1 MIVLT
6 IKQLKRRVV
15 QGLVEPELFYM
26 PIKNEIEPEPMIL
39 KILVT
44 DTENEIGIS
53 PAPSSAFSS
62 ILFSVT
68 GFKYANMEQEYNE
81 TNKIQLDPSNYNILL
96 KPYYNLKIKDS
107 SKVLITDDIDYFRNS
122 SFDCLYKSHDENI
135 SEVIYS
141 KCCTSETIWCEIDW
155 GDGTVENINDIIE
168 HCENEV
174 VSYDRII
181 TSNQNNVKYHTYSK
195 TGEYYIKVKGRIPC
209 LRFLKNINSPL
220 PILEEIV
227 QWGNLSL
234 YTIDGLFYSF
244 YTANN
249 NQLMRIKMPEHISTN
264 SFKNVLTA
272 RNAFAYLD
280 MTENDIS
287 QEIIFDFV
295 NTFPNLLDAGS
306 MFYCSNISYIP
317 RYFCYNH
324 KNIMNCSLMFHSN
337 PITYIGERAFANCDN
352 LTTVNDLTYNGTKPD
367 GTFILPLLTRVEDGV
382 FENDIN
388 LLDIS
393 FAFNYVHENPQ
404 LLYSD
409 ENIGLKTVGNNVYKN
424 CKRLRHAIEPFY
436 QQTGLVS
443 VGESLF
449 EGCEDLIDVNMCF
462 WRCWSLQY
470 IGDNI
475 FKGCTKVRL
484 CPGFCYEDYLVN
496 FPDKMFYDLR
506 YYDYLK
512 GMTSYDDFN
521 GFWEYIGE
529 QNGIIN
535 DNSSLL
541 GLFLKFKG
549 YNHSN
554 FPTRKHSKDL
564 FSKEYISDCIV
575 HGDVNWSFNS
585 NGIFNS
591 FIQFDNKISDNYS
604 ERYIIT
610 NFTGEAFSLWED
622 YNSLILY
629 GINVFGIRNIK
640 AKETSKNTA
649 TTIYIETINY
659 YKNYN
664 EIANAEPYI
673 ISVSLSGGGSYLDNC
688 SHLLNSYTYPE
699 NYESEYT
706 NHDVIECSDPIKYI
720 YRE

>member
-1 MIVLT
+1 MTV
-6 IKQLKRRVV
+6 KQFKRRVIN
-15 QGLVEPELFYM
+15 GLVEPELFYM
-26 PIKNEIEPEPMIL
+26 PVKEKYESMIL

-53 PAPSSAFSS
+53 PALSS
-62 ILFSVT
+62 ISCSVK
-68 GFKYANMEQEYNE
+68 GFKYADMEQEYNE
-81 TNKIQLDPSNYNILL
+81 TNKIQLDPSNYNLQL

-107 SKVLITDDIDYFRNS
+107 SKVLITDDIDYFRNPS
-122 SFDCLYKSHDENI
+122 YDCLYKSHDENI

-141 KCCTSETIWCEIDW
+141 KCCTSEPIWCEIDW
-155 GDGTVENINDIIE
+155 GDGTVEDINDIIE

-249 NQLMRIKMPEHISTN
+249 NQLIRIKMPEHISTN

-295 NTFPNLLDAGS
+295 NTFPNLLDADS

-324 KNIMNCSLMFHSN
+324 KNIMNCSIMFHSN

-352 LTTVNDLTYNGTKPD
+352 LTTVYDLTYNGTKSD
-367 GTFILPLLTRVEDGV
+367 GTSTLPLLTRVEDGV

-393 FAFNYVHENPQ
+393 FAFNYVYENLQ

-424 CKRLRHAIEPFY
+424 CKRLRHANEPFY

-512 GMTSYDDFN
+512 GMTDYGGFN
-521 GFWEYIGE
+521 GYWAYVGE
-529 QNGIIN
+529 QNGVIV
-535 DNSSLL
+535 NSNSYLN
-541 GLFLKFKG
+541 LFFKYKN
-549 YNHSN
+549 YNHNN

-564 FSKEYISDCIV
+564 FSKEYISDCIA
-575 HGDVNWSFNS
+575 HGDVNWNYDN

-591 FIQFDNKISDNYS
+591 LIHFFNTISDEYS
-604 ERYIIT
+604 EEYIIS
-610 NFTGEAFSLWED
+610 NFTGDAFPLWEHPELLS
-622 YNSLILY
+622 YSSKT
-629 GINVFGIRNIK
+629 FGIRKIK
-640 AKETSKNTA
+640 RKDITYAVNGRKYHEAYKVC
-649 TTIYIETINY
+649 INY
-659 YKNYN
+659 YDNYGD
-664 EIANAEPYI
+664 IAAADPILYFVGFGEYRSRDI
-673 ISVSLSGGGSYLDNC
+673 
-688 SHLLNSYTYPE
+688 LLNTYLYPDEYE
-699 NYESEYT
+699 NEREKQE
-706 NHDVIECSDPIKYI
+706 VIEFNDPIEYV
-720 YRE
+720 YEE